1 MYFLNCNPV
10 LITIT
15 FKGKIS
21 TSYRYFCYKNK
32 PMIAANN
39 TALQSWVEV
48 KPESD
53 FPIQN
58 LPFGIFKTE
67 NLTPRVGVAIGE
79 QIIDLKSL
87 HVLGYFSNLSF
98 TLSDFDSAYLN
109 PIIQR
114 GKTATRELRE
124 RLSVLLQDSNTE
136 LQGKE
141 HHVNQCL
148 IKQDQ
153 AQMLL
158 PVDIRDYTDFY
169 SSIEHATNVGTM
181 FRDPNNALL
190 PNWKHLPV
198 GYHGRASSIIV
209 SGQNFHR
216 PKGQQK
222 PNETEP
228 PVFGPSKLL
237 DFELEMAF
245 ITYPGKE
252 LGESISTDEAD
263 EFIFGLCLFN
273 DWSARD
279 IQKWEYVPLGPFL
292 AKNFASSVSPWI
304 VPLDAFE
311 PFRIE
316 GPKQDVEVLPYLKST
331 GAKNIDIKLEVA
343 IQPEDSKESVVCNS
357 NFKYMYWNMN
367 QQLAHHTVN
376 GCNINTGDMLASGTI
391 SGPTP
396 DSYGSM
402 LELSWRGSKPLT
414 LTDGSE
420 RKFINDHDTVIM
432 RGHASNGT
440 TRIGFGEVKS
450 KVLPAK

>member
-1 MYFLNCNPV
+1 
-10 LITIT
+10 
-15 FKGKIS
+15 
-21 TSYRYFCYKNK
+21 
-32 PMIAANN
+32 MIAANN

-79 QIIDLKSL
+79 YIIDLKSL

-153 AQMLL
+153 AQMLI

-198 GYHGRASSIIV
+198 GYHGRASSIVV
-209 SGQNFHR
+209 SGENIYR
-216 PKGQQK
+216 PKGQVLLNDNTNPEFQK
-222 PNETEP
+222 SSR
-228 PVFGPSKLL
+228 V
-237 DFELEMAF
+237 DFELEMGF

-252 LGESISTDEAD
+252 LRRE
-263 EFIFGLCLFN
+263 
-273 DWSARD
+273 
-279 IQKWEYVPLGPFL
+279 
-292 AKNFASSVSPWI
+292 
-304 VPLDAFE
+304 
-311 PFRIE
+311 
-316 GPKQDVEVLPYLKST
+316 
-331 GAKNIDIKLEVA
+331 
-343 IQPEDSKESVVCNS
+343 
-357 NFKYMYWNMN
+357 
-367 QQLAHHTVN
+367 H
-376 GCNINTGDMLASGTI
+376 
-391 SGPTP
+391 
-396 DSYGSM
+396 
-402 LELSWRGSKPLT
+402 
-414 LTDGSE
+414 
-420 RKFINDHDTVIM
+420 
-432 RGHASNGT
+432 
-440 TRIGFGEVKS
+440 
-450 KVLPAK
+450 